1 MAKAGKKGKEG
12 VAPKSIQNRKAR
24 YDYAIQDTYEAGL
37 ILSGTEV
44 KSLYQGKG
52 NLTDAFCRVMKE
64 ELWIL
69 NLDIEPYD
77 KASVFGH
84 ERRRDRKLLMHR
96 KEIATL
102 ERKQIEK
109 GLSIIPLSVYF
120 NDRGKAKVQIALA
133 RGKSNYDKRDS
144 IAKDDT
150 RREID
155 RMRSEKL

>member
-102 ERKQIEK
+102 ERKQMEK

>member
-24 YDYAIQDTYEAGL
+24 YDYAVQDTYEAGL

-69 NLDIEPYD
+69 NFDIEPYD

-102 ERKQIEK
+102 ERKQLEK

-133 RGKSNYDKRDS
+133 RGKSNYDKRDA

>member
-1 MAKAGKKGKEG
+1 
-12 VAPKSIQNRKAR
+12 
-24 YDYAIQDTYEAGL
+24 
-37 ILSGTEV
+37 
-44 KSLYQGKG
+44 
-52 NLTDAFCRVMKE
+52 
-64 ELWIL
+64 
-69 NLDIEPYD
+69 
-77 KASVFGH
+77 
-84 ERRRDRKLLMHR
+84 MHR

-102 ERKQIEK
+102 ERKQMEK

>member
-77 KASVFGH
+77 NASVFGH

-102 ERKQIEK
+102 ERKQMEK

>member
-102 ERKQIEK
+102 ERKQMEK

-133 RGKSNYDKRDS
+133 RGRSNYDKRDS

>member
-1 MAKAGKKGKEG
+1 MAKAGKKGKDG

-102 ERKQIEK
+102 ERKQMEK

>member
-52 NLTDAFCRVMKE
+52 NLTDAFCRVMKD

-102 ERKQIEK
+102 ERKQMEK

-133 RGKSNYDKRDS
+133 RGKSNYDKRDA

>member
-1 MAKAGKKGKEG
+1 MAKAGKTGKEG

-24 YDYAIQDTYEAGL
+24 YDYAVQDTYEAGL

-69 NLDIEPYD
+69 NFDIEPYD

-102 ERKQIEK
+102 ERKQLEK

-133 RGKSNYDKRDS
+133 RGKSNYDKRDA